1 MSRHAPNQHKTA
13 YDKRNL
19 LQLPKAIQEHINQGA
34 IVYTSHS
41 AGKDSQAMYNYL
53 TTLVPHPQ
61 IVLVYA
67 DLGNIVWEGTKDHI
81 NNTASHPLHTVR
93 ANKTLFDMVRH
104 RAKTR
109 PDVPSWPSHAYRQ
122 CTSDLKVDP
131 IYKFIRH
138 NMKSRNAR
146 LAINAVGLRAEES
159 TGRAKKNP
167 WALNKTLSKAGR
179 TVYDWFPIFN
189 WTEDDVFNYIRACGQ
204 RPFWIYATGNKRN
217 SCVFC
222 ILACNNDLTNGYR
235 HRPELYREYNQLEN
249 ETGWTMFP
257 DKSLK
262 HRITRNRVEP
272 TV

>member
-1 MSRHAPNQHKTA
+1 MPKHAPNHHKTA

-19 LQLPKAIQEHINQGA
+19 LQLPTEIQAHINQGA

-53 TTLVPHPQ
+53 TTLIPHQQ

-67 DLGNIVWEGTKDHI
+67 DLGNIVWEGTRDHI
-81 NNTASHPLHTVR
+81 HKTARHPLHTVR

-122 CTSDLKVDP
+122 CTSDLKVAP

-138 NMKSRNAR
+138 NMKSKKAT

-159 TGRAKKNP
+159 TGRAKRNP
-167 WALNKTLSKAGR
+167 WTLNKTLSKAGPHR
-179 TVYDWFPIFN
+179 LRLVPDFQLDRRRRIQLHQGMRSTPILDLLHGQQTQQLCILHT
-189 WTEDDVFNYIRACGQ
+189 WLQQRPGQ
-204 RPFWIYATGNKRN
+204 RIPAQAGTI
-217 SCVFC
+217 
-222 ILACNNDLTNGYR
+222 
-235 HRPELYREYNQLEN
+235 Q
-249 ETGWTMFP
+249 
-257 DKSLK
+257 
-262 HRITRNRVEP
+262 RIQPTRK
-272 TV
+272 

>member
-1 MSRHAPNQHKTA
+1 
-13 YDKRNL
+13 
-19 LQLPKAIQEHINQGA
+19 
-34 IVYTSHS
+34 
-41 AGKDSQAMYNYL
+41 
-53 TTLVPHPQ
+53 
-61 IVLVYA
+61 
-67 DLGNIVWEGTKDHI
+67 
-81 NNTASHPLHTVR
+81 
-93 ANKTLFDMVRH
+93 MVRH

-138 NMKSRNAR
+138 NMKAKKAT

-167 WALNKTLSKAGR
+167 WTLNKTLSKAGR
-179 TVYDWFPIFN
+179 TVYDWFPIFH

-204 RPFWIYATGNKRN
+204 SPFWIYAIGNKRN

-222 ILACNNDLTNGYR
+222 ILSCNNDLTNGYR

-257 DKSLK
+257 NKSLK
-262 HRITRNRVEP
+262 HRITRSRVKP
-272 TV
+272 TA